1 MVVLSFYLVLF
12 GSRYLIGIIR
22 NEELRKKVLKKD
34 IVMPLRLSPSS
45 KVWVVLRD
53 VRPPTLDALHEFHA
67 LFLRKAAPLSVGFQ
81 QDDGVPGKLH
91 SQEVLNSVK
100 PLNLCARVIP
110 MKDTTDQQAQH
121 FEKLVTA
128 LEQQKLV
135 CFDSPFPSFFFSL
148 SSRPAVAFPE
158 PPFSFYLD

>member
-1 MVVLSFYLVLF
+1 M
-12 GSRYLIGIIR
+12 
-22 NEELRKKVLKKD
+22 LKKD

-53 VRPPTLDALHEFHA
+53 VHPPTLDALHEFHA

-121 FEKLVTA
+121 FEKLATA

-135 CFDSPFPSFFFSL
+135 CLDSPFLSFFSL
-148 SSRPAVAFPE
+148 HDPQLRFRN
-158 PPFSFYLD
+158 PFFLSIWTKG

>member
-1 MVVLSFYLVLF
+1 M
-12 GSRYLIGIIR
+12 
-22 NEELRKKVLKKD
+22 KKD

-53 VRPPTLDALHEFHA
+53 VHPPTLDALHEFHA

-81 QDDGVPGKLH
+81 QDNGVPGKLH

-110 MKDTTDQQAQH
+110 MKDTTDQQTQH
-121 FEKLVTA
+121 FEKLATA

-135 CFDSPFPSFFFSL
+135 CLDSPFPSFFSPFNALVVFYFRPFVPFDSFCDSSL
-148 SSRPAVAFPE
+148 LFNC
-158 PPFSFYLD
+158 L